1 MSQKIYIS
9 VTFSLSYVFSPKEI
23 FSIFIQFMWFIQTQS
38 TSPPLAKTLAC
49 KLETQSELLKKKG
62 FHQRH
67 PGVSQWNKKN
77 ILKLGKFRLQLRL
90 RRNWSRGLKRLRPPP
105 SSVVIARVLL
115 PVSGS
120 SSTLPEGCLSLWS
133 PGLAAS
139 LCLPI
144 ASDRKLWSRVQNLWR
159 YQICISKA

>member
-1 MSQKIYIS
+1 MSP
-9 VTFSLSYVFSPKEI
+9 FSECFVLALLRCSPP
-23 FSIFIQFMWFIQTQS
+23 
-38 TSPPLAKTLAC
+38 PPLAKTLAC

-90 RRNWSRGLKRLRPPP
+90 RRNWSRGLKRLRPRP
-105 SSVVIARVLL
+105 L
-115 PVSGS
+115 S
-120 SSTLPEGCLSLWS
+120 SSLGCFSLCRGRPRLSPRFCLSLWS

-139 LCLPI
+139 LCLRI
-144 ASDRKLWSRVQNLWR
+144 ASDQKLWSRVQNLWR